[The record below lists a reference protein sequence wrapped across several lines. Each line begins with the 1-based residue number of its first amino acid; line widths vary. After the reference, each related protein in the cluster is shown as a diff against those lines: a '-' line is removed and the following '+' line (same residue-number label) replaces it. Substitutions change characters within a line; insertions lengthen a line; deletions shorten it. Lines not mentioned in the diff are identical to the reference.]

1 MALWGQ
7 TTEKEQFHETELAQP
22 SLQQHSEDKEFFIA
36 PGVIIEGK
44 IKGTGNVR
52 IAGCFKGEIH
62 VKGNVT
68 VEPKAH
74 IIGCIWAQNIVV
86 RGEIEGDIY
95 ATSRVGLL
103 DFGVRNGNLRTSL
116 LTVATGSRMRG
127 KVELGWDEREADKV
141 VPIESAKFGV

>member
-1 MALWGQ
+1 MAFWGQ
-7 TTEKEQFHETELAQP
+7 TTEKHRFPETELAHPLKREQ
-22 SLQQHSEDKEFFIA
+22 SENKEFFIA

-62 VKGNVT
+62 AKGNVT

-86 RGEIEGDIY
+86 RGEIEGDIH

-103 DFGVRNGNLRTSL
+103 DFGVLNGNLRTSL

-127 KVELGWDEREADKV
+127 KVELGWDEKEADKV

>member
-22 SLQQHSEDKEFFIA
+22 SLQQHSEDKEFIIA

-103 DFGVRNGNLRTSL
+103 DFGVLNGNLRTSL

>member
-1 MALWGQ
+1 MAFWGQ
-7 TTEKEQFHETELAQP
+7 TTEKHQFPETELAHPLKREQ
-22 SLQQHSEDKEFFIA
+22 SENKEFFIA

-52 IAGCFKGEIH
+52 IAGCFKGDIH
-62 VKGNVT
+62 AKGNVT
-68 VEPKAH
+68 VEPGAH
-74 IIGCIWAQNIVV
+74 IIGCIWAENIVV
-86 RGEIEGDIY
+86 RGEVEGDIH

-103 DFGVRNGNLRTSL
+103 NFGVLNGNLRASL

-141 VPIESAKFGV
+141 VPIESAEFGV

>member
-22 SLQQHSEDKEFFIA
+22 SLQQHSEDKEFIIA

-95 ATSRVGLL
+95 ATSRVGFL
-103 DFGVRNGNLRTSL
+103 DFGVLHGNLRTSL